1 MATVTQWV
9 RVNKNTKK
17 ELRLGMVFEIR
28 IAKNVVG
35 HAEVK
40 STRAVEGDLYLRA
53 VINTKNF
60 KTTKCL
66 DIKQDKAVFSN
77 NFFFGFAIYERDEV
91 EAVPFVQSQRV
102 AVNLPANKSLGVSTP
117 QPLQRR
123 ALVSKSLSQPR
134 MGDRYI
140 AEPYRSAL
148 SNSTYSFLCSYD
160 GQVEVTHQ
168 ETGQTW
174 SESISKFSDLQY
186 LDKYYLYRVEEV
198 VSLGP
203 TTVVEEGD
211 DLPERWLVWSPSATM
226 PPTTLFVS
234 RKQAKKVACIMSE
247 RIGGVFYFAKIEGK
261 VSQSS

>member
-53 VINTKNF
+53 VINTKG
-60 KTTKCL
+60 TTCL

-77 NFFFGFAIYERDEV
+77 NFFFGFAVYERGEV
-91 EAVPFVQSQRV
+91 ESPKSVSSYHPHKV
-102 AVNLPANKSLGVSTP
+102 AVIAPTSGKIHLPAHLTGTKT
-117 QPLQRR
+117 
-123 ALVSKSLSQPR
+123 LVSKSLSNPR
-134 MGDRYI
+134 AGDRYI
-140 AEPYRSAL
+140 AEPYRS
-148 SNSTYSFLCSYD
+148 SNSRITYELFCSYD
-160 GQVEVTHQ
+160 GQVEITETHS
-168 ETGQTW
+168 GQTW
-174 SESISKFSDLQY
+174 SESIENFGQLAF
-186 LDKYYLYRVEEV
+186 LNKYYLYLVKEEESV
-198 VSLGP
+198 AS
-203 TTVVEEGD
+203 TTVVEDGESAPEG
-211 DLPERWLVWSPSATM
+211 WIVWSPAATM
-226 PPTTLFVS
+226 PPTTVFVS

-247 RIGGVFYFAKIEGK
+247 RTGKTFFFCKIEGK